1 MGNFFIYFF
10 NIFFY
15 LFFFYLKIS
24 LFCLILLIF
33 YFFIFNFFLVL
44 EKIFSSLKIKNNQ
57 FFDFEK
63 MSSEKKRNSLTFGK
77 NNFVSSKLKN
87 QNKENK
93 KREKKYKTI
102 TFKSDKNITKINEMI
117 KNKNLTS
124 RVYSRSFAE
133 RYIPL
138 SKTEK
143 VNEIRNM
150 NESSLNRFK
159 TYSNIFEQIKK
170 EINDI
175 NSNLNNSFMSNLSK
189 RISNNISK
197 DNSINFMP
205 IEEQDDENCSPV
217 QVKKRE
223 NQNKKETEPFFEIL
237 GNEKIITSTS
247 SSNNIN
253 ENCNISKIN
262 ILDEKKDNI
271 DDSINISSLNENV
284 KTIILSPTEQSE
296 TMCSLKLKNQII
308 KNNCLHRKNSFKKY
322 QLMKEKKF
330 ILLDKDKKEKNII
343 DKEKINY
350 HNCNCCPQ

>member
-1 MGNFFIYFF
+1 
-10 NIFFY
+10 
-15 LFFFYLKIS
+15 
-24 LFCLILLIF
+24 
-33 YFFIFNFFLVL
+33 
-44 EKIFSSLKIKNNQ
+44 
-57 FFDFEK
+57 

-77 NNFVSSKLKN
+77 NNLLSTKLRN
-87 QNKENK
+87 QNRENK
-93 KREKKYKTI
+93 KREKKYKSTI
-102 TFKSDKNITKINEMI
+102 IKSNKNIKEINEII

-124 RVYSRSFAE
+124 RFFSKSFAT

-138 SKTEK
+138 SKKEK
-143 VNEIRNM
+143 ENEIKNM
-150 NESSLNRFK
+150 NETSLNRFK

-175 NSNLNNSFMSNLSK
+175 NSNLNNSFMSNISK

-284 KTIILSPTEQSE
+284 KTIILSPTEESE
-296 TMCSLKLKNQII
+296 SMYSLKFKNQVIQNYS
-308 KNNCLHRKNSFKKY
+308 KKRKNSFKKY

-330 ILLDKDKKEKNII
+330 ILLDKDLKGKHII
-343 DKEKINY
+343 DNENINS

>member
-1 MGNFFIYFF
+1 
-10 NIFFY
+10 
-15 LFFFYLKIS
+15 
-24 LFCLILLIF
+24 
-33 YFFIFNFFLVL
+33 
-44 EKIFSSLKIKNNQ
+44 
-57 FFDFEK
+57 
-63 MSSEKKRNSLTFGK
+63 
-77 NNFVSSKLKN
+77 
-87 QNKENK
+87 
-93 KREKKYKTI
+93 
-102 TFKSDKNITKINEMI
+102 
-117 KNKNLTS
+117 
-124 RVYSRSFAE
+124 
-133 RYIPL
+133 
-138 SKTEK
+138 
-143 VNEIRNM
+143 M
-150 NESSLNRFK
+150 NETSLNRFK

-175 NSNLNNSFMSNLSK
+175 NSNLNNSFMSNISK

-223 NQNKKETEPFFEIL
+223 NQNKKQTEPFFEIL

-284 KTIILSPTEQSE
+284 KTIILSPTEESE
-296 TMCSLKLKNQII
+296 SMYSLKFKNQVIQ
-308 KNNCLHRKNSFKKY
+308 NYSLNRKNSFQKY

-330 ILLDKDKKEKNII
+330 ILLDKDLKGKHII
-343 DKEKINY
+343 DNENINS

>member
-1 MGNFFIYFF
+1 
-10 NIFFY
+10 
-15 LFFFYLKIS
+15 
-24 LFCLILLIF
+24 
-33 YFFIFNFFLVL
+33 
-44 EKIFSSLKIKNNQ
+44 
-57 FFDFEK
+57 

-77 NNFVSSKLKN
+77 NNFVSTKLKN

-93 KREKKYKTI
+93 KREKKYKTTTI
-102 TFKSDKNITKINEMI
+102 SSDKNIKKINEII

-124 RVYSRSFAE
+124 RIFSRSFAE

-138 SKTEK
+138 SKKEK
-143 VNEIRNM
+143 ENEIKNM

-175 NSNLNNSFMSNLSK
+175 NSNLNNSFMSNISK

-217 QVKKRE
+217 QIKKKE

-247 SSNNIN
+247 STNNLN
-253 ENCNISKIN
+253 ENCNLSKSN
-262 ILDEKKDNI
+262 MLEEKDENI
-271 DDSINISSLNENV
+271 DDNINVSSLNENV
-284 KTIILSPTEQSE
+284 KTIILSPTEESE
-296 TMCSLKLKNQII
+296 TMYSLKLKNQVI
-308 KNNCLHRKNSFKKY
+308 KNHSLHRKNSFKKY

-330 ILLDKDKKEKNII
+330 ILLDKVMKEKNII
-343 DKEKINY
+343 ENENINNL
-350 HNCNCCPQ
+350 NCNCSPQ

>member
-1 MGNFFIYFF
+1 
-10 NIFFY
+10 
-15 LFFFYLKIS
+15 
-24 LFCLILLIF
+24 
-33 YFFIFNFFLVL
+33 
-44 EKIFSSLKIKNNQ
+44 
-57 FFDFEK
+57 

-77 NNFVSSKLKN
+77 NNFVSTKLKN

-93 KREKKYKTI
+93 KREKKYKTTTI
-102 TFKSDKNITKINEMI
+102 SSDKNIKKINEII

-124 RVYSRSFAE
+124 RIFSRSFAE

-138 SKTEK
+138 SKKEK
-143 VNEIRNM
+143 ENEIKNM

-175 NSNLNNSFMSNLSK
+175 NSNLNNSFMSNITK

-217 QVKKRE
+217 QIKKKE

-247 SSNNIN
+247 STNNLN
-253 ENCNISKIN
+253 ENCNLSKID
-262 ILDEKKDNI
+262 ILEEKDENI
-271 DDSINISSLNENV
+271 DDNINVSSLNENV
-284 KTIILSPTEQSE
+284 KTIILSPTEDCES
-296 TMCSLKLKNQII
+296 MYSLKLKNQII
-308 KNNCLHRKNSFKKY
+308 KNHNLHRKNSFKKY

-330 ILLDKDKKEKNII
+330 ILLDKVMKEKNII
-343 DKEKINY
+343 ENENINNL
-350 HNCNCCPQ
+350 NCNCSPQ

>member
-1 MGNFFIYFF
+1 
-10 NIFFY
+10 
-15 LFFFYLKIS
+15 
-24 LFCLILLIF
+24 
-33 YFFIFNFFLVL
+33 
-44 EKIFSSLKIKNNQ
+44 
-57 FFDFEK
+57 

-77 NNFVSSKLKN
+77 NNLLSTKLRN
-87 QNKENK
+87 QNRENK
-93 KREKKYKTI
+93 KREKKYKSTI
-102 TFKSDKNITKINEMI
+102 IKSDKNIKEINEII

-124 RVYSRSFAE
+124 RFFSKSFAT

-138 SKTEK
+138 SKKEK
-143 VNEIRNM
+143 ENEIKNM
-150 NESSLNRFK
+150 NETSLNRFK

-175 NSNLNNSFMSNLSK
+175 NSNLNNSFMSNISK

-284 KTIILSPTEQSE
+284 KTIILSPTEESE
-296 TMCSLKLKNQII
+296 SMYSLKFKNQVIQ
-308 KNNCLHRKNSFKKY
+308 NYSLNRKNSFQKY

-330 ILLDKDKKEKNII
+330 ILLDKDLKGKHII
-343 DKEKINY
+343 DNENINS

>member
-1 MGNFFIYFF
+1 
-10 NIFFY
+10 
-15 LFFFYLKIS
+15 
-24 LFCLILLIF
+24 
-33 YFFIFNFFLVL
+33 
-44 EKIFSSLKIKNNQ
+44 
-57 FFDFEK
+57 

-93 KREKKYKTI
+93 KREKKYKTTTI
-102 TFKSDKNITKINEMI
+102 SSDKNIKKINEII

-124 RVYSRSFAE
+124 RIFSRSFAE

-138 SKTEK
+138 SKKEK
-143 VNEIRNM
+143 ENEIKNM

-175 NSNLNNSFMSNLSK
+175 NSNLNNSFMSNISK

-284 KTIILSPTEQSE
+284 KTIILSPTEESE
-296 TMCSLKLKNQII
+296 SMYSLKFKNQVIQ
-308 KNNCLHRKNSFKKY
+308 NYSLNRKNSFQKY

-330 ILLDKDKKEKNII
+330 ILLDKDLKGKHII
-343 DKEKINY
+343 DNENINS

>member
-1 MGNFFIYFF
+1 
-10 NIFFY
+10 
-15 LFFFYLKIS
+15 
-24 LFCLILLIF
+24 
-33 YFFIFNFFLVL
+33 
-44 EKIFSSLKIKNNQ
+44 
-57 FFDFEK
+57 

-77 NNFVSSKLKN
+77 NNLLSTKLRN
-87 QNKENK
+87 QNRENK
-93 KREKKYKTI
+93 KREKKYKSTI
-102 TFKSDKNITKINEMI
+102 IKSNKNIKEINEII

-124 RVYSRSFAE
+124 RFFSKSFAT

-138 SKTEK
+138 SKKEK
-143 VNEIRNM
+143 ENEIKNM
-150 NESSLNRFK
+150 NETSLNRFK

-175 NSNLNNSFMSNLSK
+175 NSNLNNSFMSNISK

-217 QVKKRE
+217 EVKKRE

-284 KTIILSPTEQSE
+284 KTIILSPTEESE
-296 TMCSLKLKNQII
+296 SMYSLKFKNQVIQ
-308 KNNCLHRKNSFKKY
+308 NYSLNRKNSFQKY

-330 ILLDKDKKEKNII
+330 ILLDKDLKGKHII
-343 DKEKINY
+343 DNENINS

>member
-1 MGNFFIYFF
+1 
-10 NIFFY
+10 
-15 LFFFYLKIS
+15 
-24 LFCLILLIF
+24 
-33 YFFIFNFFLVL
+33 
-44 EKIFSSLKIKNNQ
+44 
-57 FFDFEK
+57 

-77 NNFVSSKLKN
+77 NNLLSTKLRN
-87 QNKENK
+87 QNRENK
-93 KREKKYKTI
+93 KREKKYKSTI
-102 TFKSDKNITKINEMI
+102 IKSNKNIKEINEII

-124 RVYSRSFAE
+124 RFFSKSFAT

-138 SKTEK
+138 SKKEK
-143 VNEIRNM
+143 ENEIKNM
-150 NESSLNRFK
+150 NETSLNRFK

-175 NSNLNNSFMSNLSK
+175 NSNLNNSFMSNISK

>member
-1 MGNFFIYFF
+1 
-10 NIFFY
+10 
-15 LFFFYLKIS
+15 
-24 LFCLILLIF
+24 
-33 YFFIFNFFLVL
+33 
-44 EKIFSSLKIKNNQ
+44 
-57 FFDFEK
+57 

-77 NNFVSSKLKN
+77 NNLLSTKLRN
-87 QNKENK
+87 QNRENK
-93 KREKKYKTI
+93 KREKKYKSTI
-102 TFKSDKNITKINEMI
+102 IKSNKNIKEINEII

-124 RVYSRSFAE
+124 RFFSKSFAT

-138 SKTEK
+138 SKKEK
-143 VNEIRNM
+143 ENEIKNM

-175 NSNLNNSFMSNLSK
+175 NSNLNNSFMSNITK

-217 QVKKRE
+217 QIKKKE

-247 SSNNIN
+247 STNNLN
-253 ENCNISKIN
+253 ENCNLSKID
-262 ILDEKKDNI
+262 ILEEKDENI
-271 DDSINISSLNENV
+271 DDNINVSSLNENV

-330 ILLDKDKKEKNII
+330 ILLDKVMKEKNII
-343 DKEKINY
+343 DNENINNL
-350 HNCNCCPQ
+350 NCNCSPQ

>member
-1 MGNFFIYFF
+1 
-10 NIFFY
+10 
-15 LFFFYLKIS
+15 
-24 LFCLILLIF
+24 
-33 YFFIFNFFLVL
+33 
-44 EKIFSSLKIKNNQ
+44 
-57 FFDFEK
+57 

-77 NNFVSSKLKN
+77 NNFVSTKLKN

-117 KNKNLTS
+117 RNKNLTS

-138 SKTEK
+138 SKKEK
-143 VNEIRNM
+143 ENEIKNM
-150 NESSLNRFK
+150 NETSLNRFK

-175 NSNLNNSFMSNLSK
+175 NSNLNNSFMSNITK

-217 QVKKRE
+217 QIKKKE

-247 SSNNIN
+247 STNNLN
-253 ENCNISKIN
+253 ENCNLSKID
-262 ILDEKKDNI
+262 ILEEKDENI
-271 DDSINISSLNENV
+271 DDNINVSSLNENV
-284 KTIILSPTEQSE
+284 KTIILSPTEDCES
-296 TMCSLKLKNQII
+296 MYSLKLKNQII
-308 KNNCLHRKNSFKKY
+308 KNHNLHRKNSFKKY

-330 ILLDKDKKEKNII
+330 ILLDKVMKEKNII
-343 DKEKINY
+343 ENENINNL
-350 HNCNCCPQ
+350 NCNCSPQ

>member
-1 MGNFFIYFF
+1 
-10 NIFFY
+10 
-15 LFFFYLKIS
+15 
-24 LFCLILLIF
+24 
-33 YFFIFNFFLVL
+33 
-44 EKIFSSLKIKNNQ
+44 
-57 FFDFEK
+57 

-217 QVKKRE
+217 QIKKKE

-284 KTIILSPTEQSE
+284 KTIILSPTEESE
-296 TMCSLKLKNQII
+296 SMYSLKFKNQVIQ
-308 KNNCLHRKNSFKKY
+308 NYSLNRKNSFQKY

-330 ILLDKDKKEKNII
+330 ILLDEDLKGKHII
-343 DKEKINY
+343 DNENINS

>member
-1 MGNFFIYFF
+1 
-10 NIFFY
+10 
-15 LFFFYLKIS
+15 
-24 LFCLILLIF
+24 
-33 YFFIFNFFLVL
+33 
-44 EKIFSSLKIKNNQ
+44 
-57 FFDFEK
+57 

-77 NNFVSSKLKN
+77 NNFVSTKLKN

-93 KREKKYKTI
+93 KREKKYKTTTI
-102 TFKSDKNITKINEMI
+102 SSDKNIKKINEII

-124 RVYSRSFAE
+124 RIFSRSFAE

-138 SKTEK
+138 SKKEK
-143 VNEIRNM
+143 ENEIKNM

-175 NSNLNNSFMSNLSK
+175 NSNLNNSFMSNITK

-217 QVKKRE
+217 QIKKKE

-284 KTIILSPTEQSE
+284 KTIILSPTEESE
-296 TMCSLKLKNQII
+296 SMYSLKFKNQVIQ
-308 KNNCLHRKNSFKKY
+308 NYSLNRKNSFQKY

-330 ILLDKDKKEKNII
+330 ILLDKDLKGKHII
-343 DKEKINY
+343 DNENINS

>member
-1 MGNFFIYFF
+1 
-10 NIFFY
+10 
-15 LFFFYLKIS
+15 
-24 LFCLILLIF
+24 
-33 YFFIFNFFLVL
+33 
-44 EKIFSSLKIKNNQ
+44 
-57 FFDFEK
+57 

-77 NNFVSSKLKN
+77 NNLLSTKLRN
-87 QNKENK
+87 QNRENK
-93 KREKKYKTI
+93 KREKKYKSTI
-102 TFKSDKNITKINEMI
+102 IKSNKNIKEINEII

-124 RVYSRSFAE
+124 RFFSKSFAT

-138 SKTEK
+138 SKKEK
-143 VNEIRNM
+143 ENEIKNM

-175 NSNLNNSFMSNLSK
+175 NSNLNNSFMSNITK

-217 QVKKRE
+217 QIKKKE

-247 SSNNIN
+247 STNNLN
-253 ENCNISKIN
+253 ENCNLSKID
-262 ILDEKKDNI
+262 ILEEKDENI
-271 DDSINISSLNENV
+271 DDNINVSSLNENV
-284 KTIILSPTEQSE
+284 KTIILSPTEDCES
-296 TMCSLKLKNQII
+296 MYSLKLKNQII
-308 KNNCLHRKNSFKKY
+308 KNHNLHRKNSFKKY

>member
-1 MGNFFIYFF
+1 
-10 NIFFY
+10 
-15 LFFFYLKIS
+15 
-24 LFCLILLIF
+24 
-33 YFFIFNFFLVL
+33 
-44 EKIFSSLKIKNNQ
+44 
-57 FFDFEK
+57 

-93 KREKKYKTI
+93 KREKKYKTTTI
-102 TFKSDKNITKINEMI
+102 SSDKNIKKINEII

-124 RVYSRSFAE
+124 RIFSRSFAE

-138 SKTEK
+138 SKKEK
-143 VNEIRNM
+143 ENEIKNM
-150 NESSLNRFK
+150 NETSLNRFK

-175 NSNLNNSFMSNLSK
+175 NSNLNNSFMSNISK

-253 ENCNISKIN
+253 ENWNISKIN

-284 KTIILSPTEQSE
+284 KTIILSPTEESE
-296 TMCSLKLKNQII
+296 SMYSLKFKNQVIQ
-308 KNNCLHRKNSFKKY
+308 NYSLNRKNSFQKY

-330 ILLDKDKKEKNII
+330 ILLDKDLKGKHII
-343 DKEKINY
+343 DNENINS

>member
-1 MGNFFIYFF
+1 
-10 NIFFY
+10 
-15 LFFFYLKIS
+15 
-24 LFCLILLIF
+24 
-33 YFFIFNFFLVL
+33 
-44 EKIFSSLKIKNNQ
+44 
-57 FFDFEK
+57 

-77 NNFVSSKLKN
+77 NNLLSTKLRN
-87 QNKENK
+87 QNRENK
-93 KREKKYKTI
+93 KREKKYKSTI
-102 TFKSDKNITKINEMI
+102 IKSNKNIKEINEII

-124 RVYSRSFAE
+124 RFFSKSFAT

-138 SKTEK
+138 SKKEK
-143 VNEIRNM
+143 ENEIKNM
-150 NESSLNRFK
+150 NETSLNRFK

-175 NSNLNNSFMSNLSK
+175 NSNLNNSFMSNISK

-217 QVKKRE
+217 QIKKKE

-330 ILLDKDKKEKNII
+330 ILLDKDLKGKHII
-343 DKEKINY
+343 DNENINS

>member
-1 MGNFFIYFF
+1 
-10 NIFFY
+10 
-15 LFFFYLKIS
+15 
-24 LFCLILLIF
+24 
-33 YFFIFNFFLVL
+33 
-44 EKIFSSLKIKNNQ
+44 
-57 FFDFEK
+57 

-77 NNFVSSKLKN
+77 NNLLSTKLRN
-87 QNKENK
+87 QNRENK
-93 KREKKYKTI
+93 KREKKYKSTI
-102 TFKSDKNITKINEMI
+102 IKSNKNIKEINEII

-124 RVYSRSFAE
+124 RFFSKSFAT

-138 SKTEK
+138 SKKEK
-143 VNEIRNM
+143 ENEIKNM
-150 NESSLNRFK
+150 NETSLNRFK

-175 NSNLNNSFMSNLSK
+175 NSNLNNSFMSNISK

-284 KTIILSPTEQSE
+284 KTIILSPTEESE
-296 TMCSLKLKNQII
+296 SMYSLKFKNQVIQ
-308 KNNCLHRKNSFKKY
+308 NYSLNRKNSFQKY

-330 ILLDKDKKEKNII
+330 ILLDKDLKGKHII
-343 DKEKINY
+343 DNENINS

>member
-1 MGNFFIYFF
+1 
-10 NIFFY
+10 
-15 LFFFYLKIS
+15 
-24 LFCLILLIF
+24 
-33 YFFIFNFFLVL
+33 
-44 EKIFSSLKIKNNQ
+44 
-57 FFDFEK
+57 

-77 NNFVSSKLKN
+77 NNLLSTKLRN
-87 QNKENK
+87 QNRENK
-93 KREKKYKTI
+93 KREKKYKSTI
-102 TFKSDKNITKINEMI
+102 IKSNKNIKEINEII

-124 RVYSRSFAE
+124 RFFSKSFAT

-138 SKTEK
+138 SKKEK
-143 VNEIRNM
+143 ENEIKNM
-150 NESSLNRFK
+150 NETSFNRFK

-175 NSNLNNSFMSNLSK
+175 NSNLNNSFMSNISK

-223 NQNKKETEPFFEIL
+223 NQNKKETEAFFEIL

-284 KTIILSPTEQSE
+284 KTIILSPTEESE
-296 TMCSLKLKNQII
+296 SMYSLKFKNQVIQ
-308 KNNCLHRKNSFKKY
+308 NYSLNRKNSFQKY

>member
-1 MGNFFIYFF
+1 
-10 NIFFY
+10 
-15 LFFFYLKIS
+15 
-24 LFCLILLIF
+24 
-33 YFFIFNFFLVL
+33 
-44 EKIFSSLKIKNNQ
+44 
-57 FFDFEK
+57 

-77 NNFVSSKLKN
+77 NNLLSTKLRN
-87 QNKENK
+87 QNRENK
-93 KREKKYKTI
+93 KREKKYKSTI
-102 TFKSDKNITKINEMI
+102 IKSNKNIKEINEII

-124 RVYSRSFAE
+124 RFFSKSFAT

-138 SKTEK
+138 SKKEK
-143 VNEIRNM
+143 ENEIKNM
-150 NESSLNRFK
+150 NETSFNRFK

-175 NSNLNNSFMSNLSK
+175 NSNLNNSFMSNISK

-284 KTIILSPTEQSE
+284 KTIILSPTEESE
-296 TMCSLKLKNQII
+296 CMYSLKFKNQVIQ
-308 KNNCLHRKNSFKKY
+308 NYSLNRKNSFQKY

-330 ILLDKDKKEKNII
+330 ILLDKDLKGKHII
-343 DKEKINY
+343 DNENINS

>member
-1 MGNFFIYFF
+1 
-10 NIFFY
+10 
-15 LFFFYLKIS
+15 
-24 LFCLILLIF
+24 
-33 YFFIFNFFLVL
+33 
-44 EKIFSSLKIKNNQ
+44 
-57 FFDFEK
+57 

-77 NNFVSSKLKN
+77 NNFVSTKLKN

-93 KREKKYKTI
+93 KREKKYKTTTI
-102 TFKSDKNITKINEMI
+102 SSDKNIKKINEII

-124 RVYSRSFAE
+124 RIFSRSFAE

-138 SKTEK
+138 SKKEK
-143 VNEIRNM
+143 ENEIKNM

-175 NSNLNNSFMSNLSK
+175 NSNLNNSFMSNITK

-217 QVKKRE
+217 QIKKKE

-247 SSNNIN
+247 STNNLN
-253 ENCNISKIN
+253 ENCNLSKID
-262 ILDEKKDNI
+262 ILEEKDENI
-271 DDSINISSLNENV
+271 DDNINVSSLNENV
-284 KTIILSPTEQSE
+284 KTIILSPTEDCES
-296 TMCSLKLKNQII
+296 MYSLKLKI
-308 KNNCLHRKNSFKKY
+308 LA
-322 QLMKEKKF
+322 LMNLNF
-330 ILLDKDKKEKNII
+330 IFLKLK
-343 DKEKINY
+343 
-350 HNCNCCPQ
+350 

>member
-1 MGNFFIYFF
+1 
-10 NIFFY
+10 
-15 LFFFYLKIS
+15 
-24 LFCLILLIF
+24 
-33 YFFIFNFFLVL
+33 
-44 EKIFSSLKIKNNQ
+44 
-57 FFDFEK
+57 

-77 NNFVSSKLKN
+77 NNLLSTKLRN
-87 QNKENK
+87 QNRENK
-93 KREKKYKTI
+93 KREKKYKSTI
-102 TFKSDKNITKINEMI
+102 IKSNKNIKEINEII

-124 RVYSRSFAE
+124 RFFSKSFAT

-138 SKTEK
+138 SKKEK
-143 VNEIRNM
+143 ENEIKNM

-175 NSNLNNSFMSNLSK
+175 NSNLNNSFMSNITK

-284 KTIILSPTEQSE
+284 KTIILSPTEESE
-296 TMCSLKLKNQII
+296 SMYSLKFKNQVIQ
-308 KNNCLHRKNSFKKY
+308 NYSLNRKNSFQKY

-330 ILLDKDKKEKNII
+330 ILLDKDLKGKHII
-343 DKEKINY
+343 DNENINS

>member
-1 MGNFFIYFF
+1 
-10 NIFFY
+10 
-15 LFFFYLKIS
+15 
-24 LFCLILLIF
+24 
-33 YFFIFNFFLVL
+33 
-44 EKIFSSLKIKNNQ
+44 
-57 FFDFEK
+57 

-77 NNFVSSKLKN
+77 NNLLSTKLRN
-87 QNKENK
+87 QNRENK
-93 KREKKYKTI
+93 KREKKYKSTI
-102 TFKSDKNITKINEMI
+102 IKSNKNIKEINEII

-124 RVYSRSFAE
+124 RFFSKSFAT

-138 SKTEK
+138 SKKEK
-143 VNEIRNM
+143 ENEIKNM
-150 NESSLNRFK
+150 NETSFNRFK

-175 NSNLNNSFMSNLSK
+175 NSNLNNSFMSNISK

-284 KTIILSPTEQSE
+284 KTIILSPTEESE
-296 TMCSLKLKNQII
+296 SMYSLKFKNQVIQ
-308 KNNCLHRKNSFKKY
+308 NYSLNRKNSFQKY

-330 ILLDKDKKEKNII
+330 ILLDKDLKGKHII
-343 DKEKINY
+343 DNENINS